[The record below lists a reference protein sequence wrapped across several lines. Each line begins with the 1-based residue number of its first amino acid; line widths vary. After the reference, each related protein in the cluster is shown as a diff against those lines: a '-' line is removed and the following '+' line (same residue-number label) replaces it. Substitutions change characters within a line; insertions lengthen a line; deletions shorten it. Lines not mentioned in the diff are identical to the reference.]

1 MPRRIINTIAIIGI
15 RGYPADFSGSSGI
28 DFYNQSIVS
37 RLISKGNS
45 FILFT
50 RSWVKNTENKHS
62 KNTFIIKVPTINS
75 KHLDT
80 TIYSLLASIIVCFT
94 SARIVWYHAPG
105 SAIFSFLPKL
115 VGKNIFLTIHGK
127 DWKREKWGIIAKIIL
142 KIAEA
147 ISIKTSDKI
156 FVVSKDLKKYIYQKY
171 AKQSDLMTIEIPL
184 NKKATSSKMIF
195 NLYGLRKKKYILYLG
210 RFVSEKRID
219 WIIKAFLSSK
229 RINNKYLLV
238 LAGGRKNN
246 IYSNSL
252 RINSKRNKK
261 IIWTGFVKGIVKKEL
276 LANCKLFILPS
287 SIEGRSIALAE
298 AISFGRNC
306 LVSDIQANLEL
317 KITSNKILTFKNNSY
332 KDFYRKLNNII

>member
-195 NLYGLRKKKYILYLG
+195 NLYGLRK
-210 RFVSEKRID
+210 EK
-219 WIIKAFLSSK
+219 
-229 RINNKYLLV
+229 
-238 LAGGRKNN
+238 RKNN